1 MCEGRDQVASTSE
14 KCKVQE
20 EVATIKSHSLHTH
33 STLQTQNSG
42 IPDELLV
49 LETRDQGYKR
59 RRRKMKDDG

>member
-14 KCKVQE
+14 KSKVQE
-20 EVATIKSHSLHTH
+20 EVATIKTPSLHTH

-42 IPDELLV
+42 IPDELLL

-59 RRRKMKDDG
+59 RKMTDDG